1 MNRRPIP
8 RVPRLLPGDI
18 ADDSRL
24 GGVIDRVITAERQ
37 LHDGSPLGSSR
48 HQDRLQRLCDDDAW
62 VEYLHVEEATN
73 DRVNMMLALVARW
86 AFEEGRRQQRRR

>member
-24 GGVIDRVITAERQ
+24 GSVIDRVITGNDNYTTATARI
-37 LHDGSPLGSSR
+37 LAA
-48 HQDRLQRLCDDDAW
+48 QDRLQRLCDDDAW

-86 AFEEGRRQQRRR
+86 AFEEGRRHQRRR